1 MTKALAC
8 MAFAAIAAIVVSM
21 STGAAS
27 VAASNAQNGQ
37 LHVTKDCSVYTGA
50 AGSYCTIESSNL
62 AEIPVGTRVFY
73 DQAYGIPAP
82 NGASAAGMLDSNIVL
97 YAGFGNW
104 AVGRCTLNVDGSTGL
119 CTFSDGVGPL
129 AGFSGRVNVTYTPT
143 AKDPALFSWDGT
155 YSFNPLPPK

>member
-1 MTKALAC
+1 MKKALTC
-8 MAFAAIAAIVVSM
+8 MAFSALAAVVVSM
-21 STGAAS
+21 GTGAAP
-27 VAASNAQNGQ
+27 VVASNAQNGQ
-37 LHVTKDCSVYTGA
+37 IHITKDCSDYTGA
-50 AGSYCTIESSNL
+50 AGSHCTIQSSNV

-82 NGASAAGMLDSNIVL
+82 NGPSSTGMLDSNIVL

-143 AKDPALFSWDGT
+143 ATHPALYSWDGT
-155 YSFNPLPPK
+155 YSLNPLPGR